1 MTIEKLFEKAT
12 RLKVRYHYNGSI
24 AVEDLWN
31 LDVKTLDEKIFKPLN
46 AQLKQAKEESLLQ
59 TKSAADEE
67 LEVKIEIV
75 KYIVK
80 EKQAEAAARLQD
92 KELKV
97 KEQKIMEAL
106 AANEEKELTNKS
118 PEDLQKML
126 DEIRALRAK

>member
-1 MTIEKLFEKAT
+1 MTIEKLFEKAS

-31 LDVKTLDEKIFKPLN
+31 LDVKILDEKIFKPLN
-46 AQLKQAKEESLLQ
+46 AQLKQEKEESLLQ